1 MIEFGEKI
9 KRLREEKGMTQQTMA
24 ECLYVTRQAVS
35 RWECGARYPDLLTAK
50 KIADVLETTVDE
62 LLSGEELKR
71 DVEKEPILTT
81 SVSNFIQT
89 ALYAFGAVSYLIAV
103 INLLY
108 AGISEKSFVYWE
120 NGSRFAYNII
130 FFFSYCMIFI
140 AMALGVWYSV
150 RNELS
155 SKRTG
160 IIMSAEFL
168 KNCML
173 LFGAYLILP
182 ENNVKQPL
190 GWYLLFGNIAVIVII
205 NKFFACKRH
214 ISPIPIY
221 VIVGVLLLMEMWK
234 FCQMLISPIS
244 LGAYGDALRFTVLII
259 SALEQAAVF
268 GLLIC
273 QAYVLHKKRQHLKQN
288 HGKMQDLLYSSKN
301 SPDMTAARMLDCGIA
316 PLLSLCMPSHL
327 CISGLNPE
335 TLLQCEISEENQVR
349 AKRSIWFYPIF
360 QRKNQA

>member
-1 MIEFGEKI
+1 MLPFCFPQKVNCFFSGLFNTFIIKLFPGQNEK
-9 KRLREEKGMTQQTMA
+9 RT
-24 ECLYVTRQAVS
+24 
-35 RWECGARYPDLLTAK
+35 
-50 KIADVLETTVDE
+50 
-62 LLSGEELKR
+62 GEELKR

-168 KNCML
+168 K
-173 LFGAYLILP
+173 
-182 ENNVKQPL
+182 
-190 GWYLLFGNIAVIVII
+190 IVY
-205 NKFFACKRH
+205 FFSEH
-214 ISPIPIY
+214 I
-221 VIVGVLLLMEMWK
+221 
-234 FCQMLISPIS
+234 
-244 LGAYGDALRFTVLII
+244 
-259 SALEQAAVF
+259 
-268 GLLIC
+268 
-273 QAYVLHKKRQHLKQN
+273 
-288 HGKMQDLLYSSKN
+288 
-301 SPDMTAARMLDCGIA
+301 
-316 PLLSLCMPSHL
+316 
-327 CISGLNPE
+327 
-335 TLLQCEISEENQVR
+335 
-349 AKRSIWFYPIF
+349 
-360 QRKNQA
+360 